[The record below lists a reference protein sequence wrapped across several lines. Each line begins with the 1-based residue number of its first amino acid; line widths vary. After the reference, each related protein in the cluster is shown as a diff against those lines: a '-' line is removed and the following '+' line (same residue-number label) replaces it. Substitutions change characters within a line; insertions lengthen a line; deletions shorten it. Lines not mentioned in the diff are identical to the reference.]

1 MCAES
6 RPQTQAYTNLVQMK
20 NIDINTLVRE
30 NIRNLKPYR
39 SARDDFDSGI
49 LLDANENSFGAPFAD
64 DLDLNRYPMPYQ
76 EQLRDQIAAF
86 RGVNRENVFV
96 GVGSDEAIDLLF
108 RIFCRPGKD
117 RIIINPPT
125 YGMYKVSANINDV
138 AVDEVLLTE
147 SFQLQPE
154 KVLAAVQPE
163 TKIIFICSPNN
174 PTANSMSVTDIA
186 KITEGFDGIVV
197 VDEAYIDFSRQGS
210 LANNISEFPNLV
222 VLQTMSKSFGLAGIR
237 LGIAL
242 ANPEVISYMMKV
254 KAPYNVN
261 KLTSQ
266 KAIQAFADLDH
277 VKKNIQSV
285 MAERERVISK
295 LVTQSNVEKVFPTD
309 ANFVLFRITDAENV
323 YHKLAEEGVIV
334 RYRGNEP
341 HCENCLRLTVGTSAE
356 NDRFFAAL
364 QNIE

>member
-1 MCAES
+1 
-6 RPQTQAYTNLVQMK
+6 MK
-20 NIDINTLVRE
+20 KIDINSLVRE

-49 LLDANENSFGAPFAD
+49 LLDANENSFGAPYAD
-64 DLDLNRYPMPYQ
+64 DLELNRYPMPYQ
-76 EQLRDQIAAF
+76 ELLRDKIATF

-147 SFQLQPE
+147 GFQLQPE
-154 KVLAAVQPE
+154 KILEAVKPE
-163 TKIIFICSPNN
+163 TKLIFICSPNN

-186 KITEGFDGIVV
+186 KVLEGFDGMVV
-197 VDEAYIDFSRQGS
+197 VDEAYIDFSQQGS
-210 LANNISEFPNLV
+210 LANNLEEFTNLV

-237 LGIAL
+237 LGVAL
-242 ANPEVISYMMKV
+242 ANPEIISYMMKV

-266 KAIQAFADLDH
+266 KALQAFSSLDD
-277 VKKNIQSV
+277 VTRNIEAI
-285 MAERERVISK
+285 MEERERVIAE
-295 LVTQSNVEKVFPTD
+295 LVTFPQVEKVFPTD
-309 ANFVLFRITDAENV
+309 ANFVMFRIDDAQEV
-323 YHKLAEEGVIV
+323 YKKLADEGVIV

-341 HCENCLRLTVGTSAE
+341 HCENCLRLTVGTSVE
-356 NDRFFAAL
+356 NDRFFEAL
-364 QNIE
+364 GSL

>member
-1 MCAES
+1 
-6 RPQTQAYTNLVQMK
+6 MK
-20 NIDINTLVRE
+20 KTDISSLVRE
-30 NIRNLKPYR
+30 NIQNLKPYR

-64 DLDLNRYPMPYQ
+64 DLELNRYPMPYQ
-76 EQLRDQIAAF
+76 EQLRDQVAAF

-117 RIIINPPT
+117 RVIINPPT

-154 KVLAAVQPE
+154 KILAAVQPE
-163 TKIIFICSPNN
+163 TKMIFICSPNN

-186 KITEGFDGIVV
+186 TVLEGFDGMVV

-210 LANNISEFPNLV
+210 LSNNIGEFPNLV
-222 VLQTMSKSFGLAGIR
+222 VLQTLSKSFGLAGIR

-242 ANPEVISYMMKV
+242 ASPEVISYMMKV

-266 KAIQAFADLDH
+266 KALEGFANLNH
-277 VKKNIQSV
+277 VKKNIESI
-285 MAERERVISK
+285 MEERERVITK
-295 LVTQSNVEKVFPTD
+295 LVSYSQVEKVFPTD
-309 ANFVLFRITDAENV
+309 ANFVMFRIADAEAV
-323 YHKLAEEGVIV
+323 YHKLAEQGVIV
-334 RYRGNEP
+334 RYRGNEQ
-341 HCENCLRLTVGTSAE
+341 HCENCLRLTVGTSTE
-356 NDRFFAAL
+356 NDRFFTAL
-364 QNIE
+364 ENITK

>member
-1 MCAES
+1 
-6 RPQTQAYTNLVQMK
+6 MK
-20 NIDINTLVRE
+20 KTEINALVRE
-30 NIRNLKPYR
+30 NIQNLKPYR

-64 DLDLNRYPMPYQ
+64 DLELNRYPMPYQ
-76 EQLRDQIAAF
+76 QQLRDQIAAF

-108 RIFCRPGKD
+108 RIFCIPGKD

-125 YGMYKVSANINDV
+125 YGMYRVSANINDV
-138 AVDEVLLTE
+138 EVDEVLLTE

-154 KVLAAVQPE
+154 KILAAVQPE
-163 TKIIFICSPNN
+163 TKMIFICSPNN
-174 PTANSMSVTDIA
+174 PTANSMSITDIV
-186 KITEGFDGIVV
+186 KVLEGFDGMVV

-210 LANNISEFPNLV
+210 LSNNIEEFTNLV
-222 VLQTMSKSFGLAGIR
+222 VLQTLSKSFGLAGIR

-242 ANPEVISYMMKV
+242 GSTEVISYMMKV

-266 KAIQAFADLDH
+266 KALEGFANLNH
-277 VKKNIQSV
+277 VKKNIESL
-285 MAERERVISK
+285 MEERERVITK
-295 LVTQSNVEKVFPTD
+295 LVSYSQIEKVFPTD
-309 ANFVLFRITDAENV
+309 ANFVMFRIADAEAV
-323 YHKLAEEGVIV
+323 YQKLAEQGVIV

-341 HCENCLRLTVGTSAE
+341 HCENCLRLTVGTAAE

-364 QNIE
+364 ENIED